1 MVAWNGEVMAEN
13 FTAIPNY
20 FFDHMHN
27 MDKCEQMVFMLVA
40 RKTAGYQKEWDEI
53 SFSQFVNSTG
63 LGKASVNAGIQSAL
77 NRGIIQRRQ
86 NGNSF
91 EYCLSEPKNGSE
103 IEPVQKLNSS
113 EIEPICTDNGS
124 KIEPFD
130 IEIGSEIEPIVE
142 KTVQKLNTQYK
153 YINTINTLST
163 NVDVQ
168 STQTSLSSDGKKTKP
183 DKPKKVS
190 QPATDADA
198 DAEPTQTPEQQEW
211 FGALCWL
218 IYGHK
223 EYKLLSKIDKIAIG
237 RTAKEIRGLEYTI
250 DDLRTWYKTI
260 WCKEFPGLQKS
271 GAIQNPRLKDI
282 KTGIGKVKPT
292 SHTNGFNAP
301 VAQASVPTYKRIE
314 QL

>member
-1 MVAWNGEVMAEN
+1 MAE
-13 FTAIPNY
+13 TYTKIPNWLIEK
-20 FFDHMHN
+20 MGEI
-27 MDKCEQMVFMLVA
+27 KPSVFKVCIAIA
-40 RKTAGYQKEWDEI
+40 RSTIGYQKEWERLTI
-53 SFSQFVNSTG
+53 SQLMGITG
-63 LGKASVNAGIQSAL
+63 LSNRSVIDSLDEAIADGLIEKRESK
-77 NRGIIQRRQ
+77 
-86 NGNSF
+86 SWF
-91 EYCLSEPKNGSE
+91 EYKLKSEFSE
-103 IEPVQKLNSS
+103 KSSLNTTENSENFSPNISENSEKSSLNNSEKSSLNLNSS
-113 EIEPICTDNGS
+113 E
-124 KIEPFD
+124 
-130 IEIGSEIEPIVE
+130 EISPNLVKKVHRI
-142 KTVQKLNTQYK
+142 
-153 YINTINTLST
+153 YINKEITNTLST

-168 STQTSLSSDGKKTKP
+168 STQTSLSSDGKKQKP

-190 QPATDADA
+190 QPADAD
-198 DAEPTQTPEQQEW
+198 EPTQTPEQQEW

-301 VAQASVPTYKRIE
+301 VAQANVPTYKRIE